1 MMRFVVLCSLALL
14 VACAPIRQT
23 YRPVPA
29 EESRFEKD
37 LFVLADETALPY
49 RVWKP
54 SGKPK
59 AVIIALHGFNDYS
72 RAFESTGSYLSKRG
86 IAVYAYDQRGFGAA
100 PHTGIWAGE
109 ENLVNDLA
117 YFVKAVSK
125 IYPSAPVY
133 ILGES
138 MGGAVAIT
146 ALADPSF
153 PKVRGVILAAPAVW
167 GEDTMS
173 PVYRATLWL
182 AAHTIPSYEM
192 TGSDLKI
199 LASNNIPMLRR
210 MSHDPLVIKKTRVD
224 AIYGI
229 VNLMDSAYRDVPQV
243 KVPVL
248 LLYGAQD
255 QVIPKEPIDHA
266 RERFATPVRYAYYPE
281 SYHML
286 LRDLQGDTLLADIA
300 SWVANPKA
308 KLPSG
313 VEKQKKIKPDDAE
326 QKNTDN

>member
-1 MMRFVVLCSLALL
+1 MMRFIVLFSLALL
-14 VACAPIRQT
+14 VACAPTRQT
-23 YRPVPA
+23 YRAVSA
-29 EESRFEKD
+29 EESRFNGD
-37 LFVLADETALPY
+37 LFFLADETALPY

-54 SGKPK
+54 SANPK
-59 AVIIALHGFNDYS
+59 AVVIALHGFNDYS
-72 RAFESTGSYLSKRG
+72 RAFESTGKHLSKRG

-125 IYPSAPVY
+125 RHPSAPVY

-146 ALADPSF
+146 ALADPAF
-153 PKVRGVILAAPAVW
+153 PKVKGVILVAPAVW

-210 MSHDPLVIKKTRVD
+210 MSRDPLIIKKTRVD

-243 KVPVL
+243 QVPVM
-248 LLYGAQD
+248 LLYGAED
-255 QVIPKEPIDHA
+255 QVIPKDPIEQA
-266 RERFATPVRYAYYPE
+266 LGRFSAPVRYVHYPE
-281 SYHML
+281 SYHMM
-286 LRDLQGDTLLADIA
+286 LRDIQGDTVLADIS
-300 SWVANPKA
+300 SWIANPKA

-313 VEKQKKIKPDDAE
+313 VEKQKEIKLEKA
-326 QKNTDN
+326 KN